1 MDNNDQNADTTR
13 AAADTILS
21 SAGDRKSAD
30 SPGAL
35 ELSWLVDTQK
45 QSTEIV
51 DSITIGRGSACDIQ
65 INSTLVSRS
74 HVRIFP
80 LNNQWHIEDLGSAN
94 GTLLDGVKIK
104 QAAIPPL
111 ATAQLGEDGPK
122 LWLKLEGAVPAKSET
137 EIAQHYFSERSD
149 QEAGHQTLMVRR
161 AFRKVNR
168 KQKRRYRS
176 IIASVILLLMV
187 SGGIGTYQYLMLQK
201 TRELATEI
209 FYNMKSVEIQVA
221 QAEDAVLKSGNAQLI
236 EQLADRRKEMRELE
250 AQYDGFLEELE
261 ILGPDLSE
269 VDSIILR
276 VARIFGECELNMPE
290 EFKLEIK
297 NYIEKWKTTGR
308 LRRSIE
314 RLHKNGLASVIY
326 NAMVEKHL
334 PPQFLYL
341 ALQESGFKEKAVG
354 PQTRFGIA
362 KGMWQFI
369 PSTAIR
375 YGLRTGP
382 LVELA
387 RYDPRD
393 DRFDA
398 MLATESASKYLRDI
412 YSKDAQ
418 ASALLVMAS
427 YNWGPYNIR
436 KRIRDMPENPRERN
450 FWQLLKA
457 HNIPKETY
465 NYVFYIV
472 SAAVIGENPA
482 LFGFNFENP
491 IKVAEQTIATRKKTE
506 I

>member
-1 MDNNDQNADTTR
+1 MDNNDQKADTTR
-13 AAADTILS
+13 TAADTVLS
-21 SAGDRKSAD
+21 SNGDSIG
-30 SPGAL
+30 SNTPGSL
-35 ELSWLVDTQK
+35 QLSWLVGTQK
-45 QSTEIV
+45 QSTEVV
-51 DSITIGRGSACDIQ
+51 DSVTIGRGTACDIQ
-65 INSTLVSRS
+65 INSTFVSRS

-80 LNNQWHIEDLGSAN
+80 QDGQWHIQDLESAN
-94 GTLLDGVKIK
+94 GTLLDGVSIK

-111 ATAQLGEDGPK
+111 ATVRLGDDGPK
-122 LWLKLEGAVPAKSET
+122 LWIKIEGAQPATSET
-137 EIAQHYFSERSD
+137 EIAQHYFSDRSD

-161 AFRKVNR
+161 AFHRVNR
-168 KQKRRYRS
+168 KQKRRYRT
-176 IIASVILLLMV
+176 IIASVILLLLV
-187 SGGIGTYQYLMLQK
+187 SAGIGTYQYLMLQK
-201 TRELATEI
+201 TRALATDI
-209 FYNMKSVEIQVA
+209 FYSMKSVEIQVA
-221 QAEDAVLKSGNAQLI
+221 QVEDAVLESGNAELI
-236 EQLADRRKEMRELE
+236 AELDDRREEMRQLE
-250 AQYDGFLEELE
+250 AQYDNFLDELG

-269 VDSIILR
+269 EDRIILKI
-276 VARIFGECELNMPE
+276 ARIFGECELYMPE
-290 EFKLEIK
+290 EFKREIK
-297 NYIEKWKTTGR
+297 NYIAKWKTTGR

-314 RLHKNGLASVIY
+314 RLHQNGLATVIY

-354 PQTRFGIA
+354 PKTRFGIA

-369 PSTAIR
+369 PTTARR

-393 DRFDA
+393 DRFNA
-398 MLATESASKYLRDI
+398 QLATESASRYLRDI

-450 FWQLLKA
+450 FWQLLKT
-457 HNIPKETY
+457 HRIPTETY
-465 NYVFYIV
+465 NYVLYIM

-482 LFGFNFENP
+482 LFGFQFENP
-491 IKVAEQTIATRKKTE
+491 LKEAEQTLAIKQD